1 MNAKSSLEKEALIA
15 YRNRWQSV
23 TELEAGE
30 RRSTTFTERWQQLN
44 ALLQVARSLDLSI
57 TRGQESELQYQNW
70 QKIRLIYLN
79 RLDQAS

>member
-44 ALLQVARSLDLSI
+44 ALLQIARSLDLSI

>member
-30 RRSTTFTERWQQLN
+30 RRATTFTERWQQLN
-44 ALLQVARSLDLSI
+44 ALLQIAHSLDLSI
-57 TRGQESELQYQNW
+57 TRGQENELQYQNW

>member
-57 TRGQESELQYQNW
+57 TRDQESELQYQNW